1 MRRLNNKGFS
11 FIEMLA
17 VMTLLGI
24 LMVLAIPVISRI
36 IVESRKQAY
45 LDSVIIQKNTVE
57 QAITV
62 DKYYVYDK
70 NTVYYFNYNM
80 FDEAKTKGK
89 SPFGE
94 WKDCY
99 VVVTFDGK
107 VNHFYWTGMDDNGW
121 KIDLRKEVKK
131 LTTAGIYHSNST
143 NFIPGNTVGARDN
156 IVIYKNEDEEPNV
169 QTPSNDVTYDE
180 AIRCFDLESLPD
192 GTYSIINYHKECGS
206 DVGVPSSIDG
216 NPVTVI
222 GENAFR
228 NKGLTSVVLYYGIT
242 ELKIGAFQN
251 NAIKDLKL
259 SSTIKTIGPYAF
271 YVNQIEDL
279 DLPDGV
285 ETIGEWAFA
294 SNKIKSVSFPK
305 TLKSLGGFA
314 FQNNRLT
321 EFELKSSPTIGGAA
335 FSKNLIPEESALLYK
350 FNATTGTTDYTNI
363 IGYAGSSK
371 NIVIPESVN
380 GIAPTTISSNAFS
393 SIGLT
398 SVTIPAS
405 IVTIGGD
412 AFAFNSLTSVTFAEG
427 SHLKTISDGAF
438 RSNDLTN
445 ISIPTSVTSIGKY
458 AFGQN
463 RLTGENEFIYAR
475 KSDGS
480 IDYSTIVSYGGG
492 RVAGTVTIPAVKN
505 GVKLRLI
512 KDSAFESC
520 KLTSITLPDLSVA
533 NQLTIENNAFIRNN
547 VAGEAGFIYKI
558 TGGSIDYSYL
568 SSYAGPTGGS
578 GGVITIPKTSHGV
591 ELKTIGAYF
600 TWMGYSKIIIP
611 DSVTSITNANF
622 SKSNRNNTRL
632 VTIVNKTGK
641 AFDWYKI
648 TGSHH
653 TKPEGITF
661 TTGNV
666 SHESGDIQIT
676 DK

>member
-131 LTTAGIYHSNST
+131 LTTADIYHSNST

-192 GTYSIINYHKECGS
+192 GTYSIINYRKECGS
-206 DVGVPSSIDG
+206 DVGVPSSVDG

-305 TLKSLGGFA
+305 TLK
-314 FQNNRLT
+314 
-321 EFELKSSPTIGGAA
+321 
-335 FSKNLIPEESALLYK
+335 
-350 FNATTGTTDYTNI
+350 
-363 IGYAGSSK
+363 
-371 NIVIPESVN
+371 
-380 GIAPTTISSNAFS
+380 
-393 SIGLT
+393 
-398 SVTIPAS
+398 
-405 IVTIGGD
+405 
-412 AFAFNSLTSVTFAEG
+412 
-427 SHLKTISDGAF
+427 
-438 RSNDLTN
+438 
-445 ISIPTSVTSIGKY
+445 
-458 AFGQN
+458 
-463 RLTGENEFIYAR
+463 
-475 KSDGS
+475 
-480 IDYSTIVSYGGG
+480 
-492 RVAGTVTIPAVKN
+492 
-505 GVKLRLI
+505 
-512 KDSAFESC
+512 
-520 KLTSITLPDLSVA
+520 
-533 NQLTIENNAFIRNN
+533 
-547 VAGEAGFIYKI
+547 
-558 TGGSIDYSYL
+558 
-568 SSYAGPTGGS
+568 
-578 GGVITIPKTSHGV
+578 
-591 ELKTIGAYF
+591 
-600 TWMGYSKIIIP
+600 
-611 DSVTSITNANF
+611 
-622 SKSNRNNTRL
+622 
-632 VTIVNKTGK
+632 
-641 AFDWYKI
+641 
-648 TGSHH
+648 
-653 TKPEGITF
+653 
-661 TTGNV
+661 
-666 SHESGDIQIT
+666 
-676 DK
+676 